1 MHPSG
6 IVLYSK
12 HMFEMNGAMR
22 PLQGAVA
29 ELRAEDLLYLGD
41 EEVEGDLIEMERQ
54 MGALEVEQA
63 RRVAEVER
71 RGSYRRDGYLSFTC
85 WVGQKL
91 RMAANAAARL
101 VRFARAIREMPV
113 TRAALSDGEISRSS
127 VDVLVK
133 AREPYP
139 QEFASAEDTLVE
151 AARNL
156 DVRDLRH
163 AVTYWRQAIDHLGA
177 EEEAERL
184 HELRRLH
191 VSATLEGMVR
201 VDGDLDPETGQVL
214 ISALRSVEDT
224 WARSGAEDGRTF
236 AQRRAD
242 AVGEICRQS
251 LDLSGRPEVA
261 GERPHVVVRVDLGAL
276 GGGVGQAE
284 LEDAGP
290 ITPEQAR
297 RIACD
302 AGVSR
307 VITRG
312 PSEPLDVGRK
322 TPVVSAALR
331 RAVVERDRDC
341 AFPACD
347 RPQAWCDA
355 HHVRH
360 WADGGETALSN
371 LVLLCRGHHR
381 MIHGGRFAVRMD
393 EGRPRFSGPHWLALR
408 APPGRAA

>member
-1 MHPSG
+1 
-6 IVLYSK
+6 
-12 HMFEMNGAMR
+12 
-22 PLQGAVA
+22 
-29 ELRAEDLLYLGD
+29 
-41 EEVEGDLIEMERQ
+41 
-54 MGALEVEQA
+54 MGALEVERA
-63 RRVAEVER
+63 RRVAEVGR
-71 RGSYRRDGYLSFTC
+71 RGSYTRDGYLSLSS
-85 WVGQKL
+85 WLGHRL

-101 VRFARAIREMPV
+101 VRFSRALTEMPA
-113 TRAALSDGEISRSS
+113 TRSALAEGEISRSS
-127 VDVLVK
+127 ADVLMK
-133 AREPYP
+133 ARETHPE
-139 QEFASAEDTLVE
+139 EFAAAEETLVE

-156 DVRDLRH
+156 DVRDLGH
-163 AVTYWRQAIDHLGA
+163 AVAYWRQAIDHLGA

-191 VSATLEGMVR
+191 VSATLEGMVG

-214 ISALRSVEDT
+214 MTALRAVEDS
-224 WARSGAEDGRTF
+224 WARSGTDDRRSH

-242 AVGEICRQS
+242 ALGEVCRQS
-251 LDLSGRPEVA
+251 LDRSDRPEVA
-261 GERPHVVVRVDLGAL
+261 GERPHVVVRVDLEAL
-276 GGGVGQAE
+276 GGTAGRAE

-312 PSEPLDVGRK
+312 ASEPLDVGRK
-322 TPVVSAALR
+322 TPVVPAALR
-331 RAVVERDRDC
+331 RAVVERDRGC
-341 AFPACD
+341 AFAGCD

-360 WADGGETALSN
+360 WADGGATALGN

-381 MIHGGRFAVRMD
+381 LIHAGRFAVRMD

>member
-1 MHPSG
+1 
-6 IVLYSK
+6 
-12 HMFEMNGAMR
+12 MR
-22 PLQGAVA
+22 PLRSAT
-29 ELRAEDLLYLGD
+29 ERLRAQDLRYLGD
-41 EEVEGDLIEMERQ
+41 EEVEADLIELERE
-54 MGALEVEQA
+54 MGALEVERA
-63 RRVAEVER
+63 RRVAEVGR
-71 RGSYRRDGYLSFTC
+71 RGSYKRDGYLSLSS
-85 WVGQKL
+85 WLGHRL

-101 VRFARAIREMPV
+101 VRFSRALTEMPA
-113 TRAALSDGEISRSS
+113 TRSALAEGEISRSS
-127 VDVLVK
+127 ADVLMK
-133 AREPYP
+133 ARETHPE
-139 QEFASAEDTLVE
+139 EFAAAEETLVE

-156 DVRDLRH
+156 DVRDLGH
-163 AVTYWRQAIDHLGA
+163 AVAYWRQAIDHLGA

-214 ISALRSVEDT
+214 MTALRAVEDSR
-224 WARSGAEDGRTF
+224 ARSGSQDRRSF

-242 AVGEICRQS
+242 ALGEVCRQS
-251 LDLSGRPEVA
+251 LDRSDRPEVA
-261 GERPHVVVRVDLGAL
+261 GERPHVVVRIDLEAL
-276 GGGVGQAE
+276 GGTAGRAE

-312 PSEPLDVGRK
+312 ASEPLDVGRK
-322 TPVVSAALR
+322 TPVVPASLR
-331 RAVVERDRDC
+331 RAVVERDRGC
-341 AFPACD
+341 AFPGCD

-360 WADGGETALSN
+360 WADGGATALGN

-381 MIHGGRFAVRMD
+381 LIHAGRFAVRMD
-393 EGRPRFSGPHWLALR
+393 EGRPRFSGPHGPAVR